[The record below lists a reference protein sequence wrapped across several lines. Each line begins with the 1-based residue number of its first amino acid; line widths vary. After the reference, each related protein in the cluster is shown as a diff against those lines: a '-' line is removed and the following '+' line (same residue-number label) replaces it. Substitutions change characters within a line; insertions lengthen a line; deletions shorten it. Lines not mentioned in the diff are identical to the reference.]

1 MDNQKSLI
9 VIEIYLY
16 VDITDNLYN
25 SILIIIYL
33 LKQKIKITVCYIFA

>member
-33 LKQKIKITVCYIFA
+33 LK